1 MLKALNDKADEI
13 IDILLLTLTLSF
25 IAKGLILIGFVFFS

>member
-1 MLKALNDKADEI
+1 MLKALNDKAGEI
-13 IDILLLTLTLSF
+13 IDILLLALTLSF

>member
-1 MLKALNDKADEI
+1 MLKALNDKAGEI
-13 IDILLLTLTLSF
+13 IDILLLTLTLGF